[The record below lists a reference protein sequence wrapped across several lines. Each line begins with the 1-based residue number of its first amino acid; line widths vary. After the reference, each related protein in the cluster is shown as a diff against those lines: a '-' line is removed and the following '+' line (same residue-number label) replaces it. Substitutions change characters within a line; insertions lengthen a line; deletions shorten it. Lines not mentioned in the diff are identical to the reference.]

1 MYFVFLNK
9 MTPFDDIMLNHNV
22 VVGSGGVGLFYFC
35 FCFCEKML
43 FMGKARVTEKYSLQQ
58 QRTTTTVLLL
68 SLDST
73 HTHLPAQ

>member
-35 FCFCEKML
+35 FCEKML

-68 SLDST
+68 LSLDST